1 MTSRSLPSFDAMRTV
16 EVRIEKLKERVN
28 FAKVDDVNIASYLP
42 RGEYLRLMGDIMIMA
57 LQNNMTNV
65 STFMV
70 GPERWS
76 SPMLFEGVFDKPV
89 SHHGISHNQK
99 TEEACKAVM
108 KMDLFYMEQYAYILK
123 RMAGIEE
130 IDGSTMLDNT
140 LLHFG
145 TAFGDGASH
154 QYFDIPSVVAGG
166 KTWESTRLAHS
177 LQEES
182 RLADLWLTTLSFW
195 GRKRRVFRRQGTISE
210 LLSLLS

>member
-1 MTSRSLPSFDAMRTV
+1 M
-16 EVRIEKLKERVN
+16 N

-123 RMAGIEE
+123 RMASIEE
-130 IDGSTMLDNT
+130 VDGSTMLDNT

-166 KTWESTRLAHS
+166 KNLGINTACTFAARRS
-177 LQEES
+177 L
-182 RLADLWLTTLSFW
+182 DLPTYGLPTLSFSAL
-195 GRKRRVFRRQGTISE
+195 KERVFRQSGGHLARVK
-210 LLSLLS
+210 LLS